1 LISQLAVIAAI
12 LVAAW
17 LVDRWRRRRIWGRK
31 SAEELL
37 AILRA
42 ADWRYWQ
49 LALVEL
55 QRRRHAIVPAVAA
68 LARHL
73 LDGTRMQRIA
83 ARMALMKACAE
94 TRPYLQDYRT
104 SEEEPARR
112 QALQPLLAKY
122 KAS

>member
-1 LISQLAVIAAI
+1 MSQLAVIAAI

-17 LVDRWRRRRIWGRK
+17 LLDRWRRRRIWGRK
-31 SAEELL
+31 SAEELIAL
-37 AILRA
+37 LRA

-49 LALVEL
+49 LALVEV
-55 QRRRHAIVPAVAA
+55 QRRRLAISPAVAE

-73 LDGTRMQRIA
+73 IAGTRVQRIA

-104 SEEEPARR
+104 NEEEPARR
-112 QALQPLLAKY
+112 KALEPLLAKY
-122 KAS
+122 SS

>member
-1 LISQLAVIAAI
+1 MSQVAVIAAI

-17 LVDRWRRRRIWGRK
+17 LLDRWRRRRIWGRK
-31 SAEELL
+31 PSEELIAL
-37 AILRA
+37 LRG

-55 QRRRHAIVPAVAA
+55 QRRRLAISPAIAE

-73 LDGTRMQRIA
+73 IAGTRVQRIA

-104 SEEEPARR
+104 SEDEPARR
-112 QALQPLLAKY
+112 RALEPLLAKY